1 MDCLLFSAF
10 SFGYRIYTS
19 QDDVMKLQWRNLERA
34 LDLAE
39 RTKEYPEGSRTV
51 GIRRLHGQLLHI

>member
-1 MDCLLFSAF
+1 MDCLLFPHSHLDI
-10 SFGYRIYTS
+10 GYTHR

-39 RTKEYPEGSRTV
+39 RTKEYPEGSRYCWNTEAT
-51 GIRRLHGQLLHI
+51 